1 MESKLVLDVQD
12 SQISIAL
19 AEDGKLVE
27 LSRESREATFSV
39 GNIYLAKVKKIMP
52 GLNSAFID
60 VGYEREGFLHYLD
73 LGLDFSTIKDFFAKH
88 KSSNSSY
95 NMQDVVFK
103 EELPKDAEIT
113 SYLKVGDSILVQVV
127 KEPISTKGPRLTTEI
142 SIAGRNLVFIPFSNK
157 VSVSTKI
164 KSQGERNRLRKAVL
178 AAKIPNCGAIIRT
191 VAKDKPEEEI
201 ISELKS
207 LEQVWKTILD
217 KIQVKKETPYLVYEE
232 MSRVEAILRDRLNAN
247 FDQIVVND
255 RAVYED
261 LHSYI
266 SQIEPERASI
276 VKFYDDT
283 LPIFDVYNLTKQI
296 KSSFGKIVPFKKG
309 AYLVIEHT
317 EALHVIDVN
326 SGVRNKNSND
336 QEDNAFEVNMAAVD
350 EVARQ
355 VRLRDLGGII
365 IIDLIDMRSA
375 EHKQAVYERMCE
387 MMQNDATKHNVLPLS
402 KFGLMQITRQRVRPA
417 TVIDTK
423 EKCPTCGGVGSIRYS
438 LLFIDLLINKIE
450 KVRKEFKYHKFTL
463 FVHPFV
469 YAYMKQGFPSLAF
482 KLRLK
487 YGLLFKILP
496 NQSFSLLEYKFI
508 NRRGEEIDVLDAK
521 EMA

>member
-1 MESKLVLDVQD
+1 MENKLILDVQD

-19 AEDGKLVE
+19 AEDGRLVE
-27 LSRESREATFSV
+27 FSKESRVATFSV

-60 VGYEREGFLHYLD
+60 VGFEKEGFLHYLD
-73 LGLDFSTIKDFFAKH
+73 LGLNFSTIKEFLSKN
-88 KSSNSSY
+88 KNSHSL
-95 NMQDVVFK
+95 NMKDVKFLD
-103 EELPKDAEIT
+103 ELPKDDVVS
-113 SYLKVGDSILVQVV
+113 SYLKVGDTILVQVI
-127 KEPISTKGPRLTTEI
+127 KEPISTKGPRLSTEI
-142 SIAGRNLVFIPFSNK
+142 SIAGRNLVFMPFTNK

-164 KSQGERNRLRKAVL
+164 KAQGERNRLRKIVAG
-178 AAKIPNCGAIIRT
+178 AKLQNCGAIIRT
-191 VAKDKPEEEI
+191 VAEGKSDDELLA
-201 ISELKS
+201 ELKS
-207 LEQVWKTILD
+207 LEKLWNTILG
-217 KIQVKKETPYLVYEE
+217 KIQAKKETPYLVYEE
-232 MSRVEAILRDRLNAN
+232 LSRAEAILRDRFNSN

-255 RAVYED
+255 RAIYED

-266 SQIEPERASI
+266 TQIEPERADI

-326 SGVRNKNSND
+326 SGVRNKNSKD
-336 QEDNAFEVNMAAVD
+336 QEDNAFEVNMAAVE

-365 IIDLIDMRSA
+365 IIDLIDMRTA

-387 MMQNDATKHNVLPLS
+387 VMENDATKHNVLPLS

-423 EKCPTCGGVGSIRYS
+423 EQCPTCGGLGSIRYS
-438 LLFIDLLINKIE
+438 LLFIDLLKTKIDW
-450 KVRKEFKYHKFTL
+450 VRCQLKYRKFTL

-469 YAYMKQGFPSLAF
+469 YAYMKQGFPSLVF

-487 YGLLFKILP
+487 YGLFFKILP
-496 NQSFSLLEYKFI
+496 NQSFSLLEYKFVDK
-508 NRRGEEIDVLDAK
+508 RGEDIDVRDSR

>member
-1 MESKLVLDVQD
+1 MESKLILDVQD

-19 AEDGKLVE
+19 AEDGRLVE
-27 LSRESREATFSV
+27 FSRESRAATFSV
-39 GNIYLAKVKKIMP
+39 GNIYVAKVKKIMP

-60 VGYEREGFLHYLD
+60 VGFEKEGFLHYLD
-73 LGLDFSTIKDFFAKH
+73 LGLNFSTIKEFFSKQKNSH
-88 KSSNSSY
+88 SSLS
-95 NMQDVVFK
+95 MKDVKFL
-103 EELPKDAEIT
+103 EELPKDDVVS
-113 SYLKVGDSILVQVV
+113 SYLKVGDNILVQVV

-142 SIAGRNLVFIPFSNK
+142 SIAGRNLVFMPFTNK

-164 KSQGERNRLRKAVL
+164 KANAERNRLRKIVAG
-178 AAKIPNCGAIIRT
+178 AKLQNCGAIIRT
-191 VAKDKPEEEI
+191 VAEGKSDKELL
-201 ISELKS
+201 SELKS
-207 LEQVWKTILD
+207 LEQLWNTILN
-217 KIQVKKETPYLVYEE
+217 KIQSKKEAPFLVYEE
-232 MSRVEAILRDRLNAN
+232 LSRAESILRDRLNSN

-255 RAVYED
+255 RAIYED

-266 SQIEPERASI
+266 TQIEPERAGI

-326 SGVRNKNSND
+326 SGVRNKNSKD
-336 QEDNAFEVNMAAVD
+336 QEDNAFEVNMAAVE

-365 IIDLIDMRSA
+365 IIDLIDMRTA
-375 EHKQAVYERMCE
+375 EHKQAVYEHMCE
-387 MMQNDATKHNVLPLS
+387 VMENDATKHNVLPLS

-423 EKCPTCGGVGSIRYS
+423 EQCPTCGGAGSIRYS
-438 LLFIDLLINKIE
+438 LLFIDLLKTKIDW
-450 KVRKEFKYHKFTL
+450 VRHQLKYRKFTL

-469 YAYMKQGFPSLAF
+469 YAYMKQGMPSLIF

-487 YGLLFKILP
+487 YGFLFKILP
-496 NQSFSLLEYKFI
+496 NQSYSILEYKFI
-508 NRRGEEIDVLDAK
+508 NRRGEEIDVCDGK
-521 EMA
+521 EMS

>member
-1 MESKLVLDVQD
+1 MESNLILDVQD

-27 LSRESREATFSV
+27 FSRESRVATFSV

-60 VGYEREGFLHYLD
+60 VGFEKEGFLHYLD
-73 LGLDFSTIKDFFAKH
+73 LGLNFSTIKEFF
-88 KSSNSSY
+88 SRYRNSHTL
-95 NMQDVVFK
+95 NMKDVKFL
-103 EELPKDAEIT
+103 EELPKDDVVS
-113 SYLKVGDSILVQVV
+113 SYLKVGDTVLVQVV
-127 KEPISTKGPRLTTEI
+127 KEPISTKGPRLSAEI
-142 SIAGRNLVFIPFSNK
+142 SIAGRNLVFMPFSNK

-164 KSQGERNRLRKAVL
+164 KAQSERNRLRKIVAG
-178 AAKIPNCGAIIRT
+178 AKLQNCGAIIRT
-191 VAKDKPEEEI
+191 VAEGKSDKELLD
-201 ISELKS
+201 ELKS
-207 LEQVWKTILD
+207 LEQLWNTILE
-217 KIQVKKETPYLVYEE
+217 KIQGKKEAPYLVYEE
-232 MSRVEAILRDRLNAN
+232 LSRAEAILRDRLNSN

-255 RAVYED
+255 RAIYED

-266 SQIEPERASI
+266 SQIEPERASM

-326 SGVRNKNSND
+326 SGVRNKNSKD
-336 QEDNAFEVNMAAVD
+336 QEDNAFEVNMAAVE

-365 IIDLIDMRSA
+365 IIDLIDMRQG
-375 EHKQAVYERMCE
+375 EHKQAVFEHMCKVME
-387 MMQNDATKHNVLPLS
+387 NDATKHNVLPLS

-423 EKCPTCGGVGSIRYS
+423 EQCPTCGGTGSIRYS
-438 LLFIDLLINKIE
+438 LLFIDLLKTKIDW
-450 KVRKEFKYHKFTL
+450 VRNQLKYRRFTL

-469 YAYMKQGFPSLAF
+469 YAYMKQGIPSLVF

-487 YGLLFKILP
+487 YGLFFKILP
-496 NQSFSLLEYKFI
+496 NQSFSLLEYKFVDK
-508 NRRGEEIDVLDAK
+508 RGEDIDVTDNR

>member
-1 MESKLVLDVQD
+1 MESKLILDVQD

-27 LSRESREATFSV
+27 FSRESRVATFSV
-39 GNIYLAKVKKIMP
+39 GNIYVAKVKKIMP

-60 VGYEREGFLHYLD
+60 VGFEKEGFLHYLD
-73 LGLDFSTIKDFFAKH
+73 LGLNFSTIKDFLSKNKGSH
-88 KSSNSSY
+88 SL
-95 NMQDVVFK
+95 NMKDVRFL
-103 EELPKDAEIT
+103 EELPKDDVVS
-113 SYLKVGDSILVQVV
+113 SYLKVGDTVLVQVV
-127 KEPISTKGPRLTTEI
+127 KEPISTKGPRLSTEI
-142 SIAGRNLVFIPFSNK
+142 SIAGRNLVFMPFSNK
-157 VSVSTKI
+157 VSVSTNI
-164 KSQGERNRLRKAVL
+164 KAQSERTRLRKIVAG
-178 AAKIPNCGAIIRT
+178 AKLQNCGAIIRT
-191 VAKDKPEEEI
+191 VAEGKSDKELLD
-201 ISELKS
+201 ELKS
-207 LEQVWKTILD
+207 LEQLWNTILD
-217 KIQVKKETPYLVYEE
+217 KIQSKKDTPYLVYEE
-232 MSRVEAILRDRLNAN
+232 LSRAESILRDRLNSN

-255 RAVYED
+255 RAIYED
-261 LHSYI
+261 LYSYI
-266 SQIEPERASI
+266 TQIEPERADI

-326 SGVRNKNSND
+326 SGVRNKNSKD
-336 QEDNAFEVNMAAVD
+336 QEDNAYEVNMAAVE

-365 IIDLIDMRSA
+365 IIDLIDMRLS
-375 EHKQAVYERMCE
+375 EHKQAVYEHMCKVME
-387 MMQNDATKHNVLPLS
+387 NDATKHNVLPLS

-423 EKCPTCGGVGSIRYS
+423 EQCPTCGGAGSIRYS
-438 LLFIDLLINKIE
+438 LLFIDLLKTKIDW
-450 KVRKEFKYHKFTL
+450 VRHQLKYRKFTL

-469 YAYMKQGFPSLAF
+469 YAYIKQGFPSLVF

-487 YGLLFKILP
+487 YGLFFKILP
-496 NQSFSLLEYKFI
+496 NQSFSLLEYKFVDK
-508 NRRGEEIDVLDAK
+508 RGEEIDVSDSR

>member
-1 MESKLVLDVQD
+1 MESKLILDVQD

-19 AEDGKLVE
+19 AEDGRLVE
-27 LSRESREATFSV
+27 FSRESREATFSV
-39 GNIYLAKVKKIMP
+39 GNIYVAKVKKIMP

-60 VGYEREGFLHYLD
+60 VGFEKEGFLHYLD
-73 LGLDFSTIKDFFAKH
+73 LGLNFSTIKEFFSKN
-88 KSSNSSY
+88 KNSHSL
-95 NMQDVVFK
+95 NMKDVKFL
-103 EELPKDAEIT
+103 EELPKDDVVS

-142 SIAGRNLVFIPFSNK
+142 SIAGRNLVFMPFTNK

-164 KSQGERNRLRKAVL
+164 KANGERNRLRKIVAG
-178 AAKIPNCGAIIRT
+178 AKLQNCGAIIRT
-191 VAKDKPEEEI
+191 VAEGKSDKELL
-201 ISELKS
+201 SELKS
-207 LEQVWKTILD
+207 LEQVWNTVLD
-217 KIQVKKETPYLVYEE
+217 KIQSKKDTPYLVYEE
-232 MSRVEAILRDRLNAN
+232 LSRAEAILRDRFNSN

-255 RAVYED
+255 RATYED

-276 VKFYDDT
+276 VKFYEDT

-326 SGVRNKNSND
+326 SGVRNKNSKD
-336 QEDNAFEVNMAAVD
+336 QEDNAFEVNMAAVE

-365 IIDLIDMRSA
+365 IIDLIDMRTA

-387 MMQNDATKHNVLPLS
+387 VMENDATKHNVLPLS

-423 EKCPTCGGVGSIRYS
+423 EKCPTCGGVGNIRYS
-438 LLFIDLLINKIE
+438 LLFIDLLKTKIDW
-450 KVRKEFKYHKFTL
+450 VRHQLKYRKFTL

-469 YAYMKQGFPSLAF
+469 YAYMKQGFPSLVF
-482 KLRLK
+482 KLRMK

-496 NQSFSLLEYKFI
+496 NQSFSLLEYKFV
-508 NRRGEEIDVLDAK
+508 NRRGEEIDVTDNR

>member
-1 MESKLVLDVQD
+1 M
-12 SQISIAL
+12 
-19 AEDGKLVE
+19 
-27 LSRESREATFSV
+27 
-39 GNIYLAKVKKIMP
+39 
-52 GLNSAFID
+52 
-60 VGYEREGFLHYLD
+60 
-73 LGLDFSTIKDFFAKH
+73 
-88 KSSNSSY
+88 
-95 NMQDVVFK
+95 
-103 EELPKDAEIT
+103 EELPKEGAVS
-113 SYLKVGDSILVQVV
+113 SYLKVGDTILVQVI

-164 KSQGERNRLRKAVL
+164 KSHEERNRLRKSIL
-178 AAKIPNCGAIIRT
+178 GTKRNNCGAIIRT
-191 VAKDKPEEEI
+191 VAEGKSDKEI
-201 ISELKS
+201 IEEFKS
-207 LEQVWKTILD
+207 LEQVWKTILE
-217 KIQVKKETPYLVYEE
+217 KIQGRKETPYLVYEE
-232 MSRVEAILRDRLNAN
+232 MSRAEAILRDRFNPD

-255 RAVYED
+255 RAIFED
-261 LHSYI
+261 LYLYI
-266 SQIEPERASI
+266 KQIEPDRANI

-326 SGVRNKNSND
+326 SGVRNRNLND

-450 KVRKEFKYHKFTL
+450 RVRKELNYHKFTL

-487 YGLLFKILP
+487 YGLLFKIRP
-496 NQSFSLLEYKFI
+496 NQSFSLLEYNFI
-508 NRRGEEIDVLDAK
+508 NRRGEEIDVQDAR
-521 EMA
+521 EMACN

>member
-1 MESKLVLDVQD
+1 MESKLILDVKD

-19 AEDGKLVE
+19 AEEGKLVE
-27 LSRESREATFSV
+27 FSRESREATFSV
-39 GNIYLAKVKKIMP
+39 GNIYMAKVKKIMP

-60 VGYEREGFLHYLD
+60 VGFEKEGFLHYLD
-73 LGLDFSTIKDFFAKH
+73 LGLNFTTVKEFFERSKGPLNMKDVKFF
-88 KSSNSSY
+88 
-95 NMQDVVFK
+95 
-103 EELPKDAEIT
+103 EELPKDDVVS
-113 SYLKVGDSILVQVV
+113 SYLKVGDDILVQVV

-142 SIAGRNLVFIPFSNK
+142 SIAGRNLVFMPFSNK

-164 KSQGERNRLRKAVL
+164 KAQGERNRLK
-178 AAKIPNCGAIIRT
+178 KIVQGSKLQNCGAIVRT
-191 VAKDKPEEEI
+191 VAEGKPA
-201 ISELKS
+201 SELEDELKV
-207 LEQVWKTILD
+207 LEQTWKNILA
-217 KIQVKKETPYLVYEE
+217 KLEKRKETPYLVYEE
-232 MSRVEAILRDRLNAN
+232 LSRAEAILRDRLNSN

-255 RAVYED
+255 KAIYDD

-266 SQIEPERASI
+266 SRIEPERASI

-283 LPIFDVYNLTKQI
+283 LPIFDVYNITKQI

-326 SGVRNKNSND
+326 SGVRNKNSKD
-336 QEDNAFEVNMAAVD
+336 QEDNAFEVNMAAVE

-365 IIDLIDMRSA
+365 IIDLIDMRQG
-375 EHKQAVYERMCE
+375 EHKQAVFEHMCE
-387 MMQNDATKHNVLPLS
+387 VMENDATKHNVLPLS

-417 TVIDTK
+417 TVVDTK
-423 EKCPTCGGVGSIRYS
+423 EQCPTCGGVGSIRYS
-438 LLFIDLLINKIE
+438 LLFIDLLKTKIDW
-450 KVRKEFKYHKFTL
+450 VRNQLKYHKFTL

-469 YAYMKQGFPSLAF
+469 YAYMKQGFPSLAL

-496 NQSFSLLEYKFI
+496 NQSYSLLEYKFV
-508 NRRGEEIDVLDAK
+508 NKRGEEIDVTGTK

>member
-1 MESKLVLDVQD
+1 MENKLILDVQD

-19 AEDGKLVE
+19 AEDGRLVE
-27 LSRESREATFSV
+27 FSRESRVATFSV

-60 VGYEREGFLHYLD
+60 VGFEKEGFLHYLD
-73 LGLDFSTIKDFFAKH
+73 LGLNFSTIKDFFSRNK
-88 KSSNSSY
+88 NSHSL
-95 NMQDVVFK
+95 NMKDVRLL
-103 EELPKDAEIT
+103 EELPKDDVVS
-113 SYLKVGDSILVQVV
+113 SYLKVGDTILVQVV

-142 SIAGRNLVFIPFSNK
+142 SIAGRNLVFMPFTNK

-164 KSQGERNRLRKAVL
+164 KAHGERNRLRKIVAG
-178 AAKIPNCGAIIRT
+178 AKLQNCGAIIRT
-191 VAKDKPEEEI
+191 VAEGKSDNELLA
-201 ISELKS
+201 ELKS
-207 LEQVWKTILD
+207 LEQVWNTVLD
-217 KIQVKKETPYLVYEE
+217 KIQSKKDTPFLVYEE
-232 MSRVEAILRDRLNAN
+232 LSRAESILRDRLNSN

-255 RAVYED
+255 RAIYED

-266 SQIEPERASI
+266 TQIEPERAGI

-326 SGVRNKNSND
+326 SGVRNKNSQD
-336 QEDNAFEVNMAAVD
+336 QEDNAFEVNMAAVE

-365 IIDLIDMRSA
+365 IIDLIDMRTA
-375 EHKQAVYERMCE
+375 EHKQAVYEHMCE
-387 MMQNDATKHNVLPLS
+387 VMENDATKHNVLPLS

-423 EKCPTCGGVGSIRYS
+423 EQCPTCGGAGSIRYS
-438 LLFIDLLINKIE
+438 LLFIDLLKTKIDW
-450 KVRKEFKYHKFTL
+450 VRHQLKYRKFTL

-482 KLRLK
+482 KLRMK

-496 NQSFSLLEYKFI
+496 NQSFPLLEYKFV
-508 NRRGEEIDVLDAK
+508 NRRGEEIDVTDSR

>member
-1 MESKLVLDVQD
+1 MESKLILDVQD

-19 AEDGKLVE
+19 TENDRLVE
-27 LSRESREATFSV
+27 FSRESRETTFSV

-52 GLNSAFID
+52 GLNSAFVD
-60 VGYEREGFLHYLD
+60 VGYEKEGFLHYLD
-73 LGLDFSTIKDFFAKH
+73 LGLNFSTIKNYFSNY
-88 KSSNSSY
+88 KSSS
-95 NMQDVVFK
+95 MKDVKFF
-103 EELPKDAEIT
+103 EELPKDDVIS
-113 SYLKVGDSILVQVV
+113 SYLKVGDNVLVQVI

-142 SIAGRNLVFIPFSNK
+142 SIAGRNLVFIPFTNK

-164 KSQGERNRLRKAVL
+164 KSNAERNRLRKIVL
-178 AAKIPNCGAIIRT
+178 GAKKNNCGAIIRT
-191 VAKDKPEEEI
+191 VAEGKSEKELID
-201 ISELKS
+201 ELKS
-207 LEQVWKTILD
+207 LYKVWKNLID
-217 KIQVKKETPYLVYEE
+217 KIRKKKETPYLIYEE
-232 MSRVEAILRDRLNAN
+232 MSRAEAILRDRFNPN

-255 RAVYED
+255 KLVYED
-261 LHSYI
+261 LYSYI
-266 SQIEPERASI
+266 KQIEPSRASI
-276 VKFYDDT
+276 VKYYEDT

-317 EALHVIDVN
+317 EALHVVDVN
-326 SGVRNKNSND
+326 SGIRNRNSKD
-336 QEDNAFEVNMAAVD
+336 QEDNAFEVNMAAVE

-365 IIDLIDMRSA
+365 IIDLIDMRTA

-387 MMQNDATKHNVLPLS
+387 MMENDATKHTVLPLS

-417 TVIDTK
+417 TMVDTK
-423 EKCPTCGGVGSIRYS
+423 EKCPTCGGVGQIRYS
-438 LLFIDLLINKIE
+438 LLFIDLLKNKIE
-450 KVRKEFKYHKFTL
+450 TIRKQLKYYKFTL

-469 YAYMKQGFPSLAF
+469 YAYMKQGFPSIIL

-487 YGLLFKILP
+487 YGLLFKVLP
-496 NQSFSLLEYKFI
+496 NQSFSILEYKFV
-508 NRRGEEIDVLDAK
+508 NKKGEEIDVTDNI

>member
-1 MESKLVLDVQD
+1 MESKLILDVQD

-19 AEDGKLVE
+19 AEDGRLVE
-27 LSRESREATFSV
+27 FSRESREATFSV
-39 GNIYLAKVKKIMP
+39 GNIYVAKVKKIMP

-60 VGYEREGFLHYLD
+60 VGFEKEGFLHYLD
-73 LGLDFSTIKDFFAKH
+73 LGLNFSTIKDFFSRNK
-88 KSSNSSY
+88 NSHSL
-95 NMQDVVFK
+95 NMKDVRFLD
-103 EELPKDAEIT
+103 ELPKDDVVS

-142 SIAGRNLVFIPFSNK
+142 SIAGRNLVFMPFTNK

-164 KSQGERNRLRKAVL
+164 KANGERNRLRKIVAG
-178 AAKIPNCGAIIRT
+178 AKLQNCGAIIRT
-191 VAKDKPEEEI
+191 VAEGKSDKELL
-201 ISELKS
+201 SELKS
-207 LEQVWKTILD
+207 LEQVWNTVLD
-217 KIQVKKETPYLVYEE
+217 KIQSKKDTPYLVYEE
-232 MSRVEAILRDRLNAN
+232 LSRAESILRDRLNSN

-255 RAVYED
+255 RAIYED

-266 SQIEPERASI
+266 TQIEPERADI

-326 SGVRNKNSND
+326 SGVRNKNSKD
-336 QEDNAFEVNMAAVD
+336 QEDNAFEVNMAAVE

-365 IIDLIDMRSA
+365 IIDLIDMRTA

-387 MMQNDATKHNVLPLS
+387 VMENDATKHNVLPLS

-423 EKCPTCGGVGSIRYS
+423 EKCPTCGGVGNIRYS
-438 LLFIDLLINKIE
+438 LLFIDLLKTKIDW
-450 KVRKEFKYHKFTL
+450 VRHQLNYRKFTL

-469 YAYMKQGFPSLAF
+469 YAYMKQGFPSLVF
-482 KLRLK
+482 KLRMK

-496 NQSFSLLEYKFI
+496 NQSFSLLEYKFV
-508 NRRGEEIDVLDAK
+508 NRRGEEIDVTDNR

>member
-1 MESKLVLDVQD
+1 MENKLILDVQD

-27 LSRESREATFSV
+27 FSRESREATFSV
-39 GNIYLAKVKKIMP
+39 GNIYLARVKKIMP
-52 GLNSAFID
+52 GLNSAFIE
-60 VGYEREGFLHYLD
+60 VGYEKEGFLHYLD
-73 LGLDFSTIKDFFAKH
+73 LGLNFSTIKEFFSKQ
-88 KSSNSSY
+88 KNSHSL
-95 NMQDVVFK
+95 NMKDVKFL
-103 EELPKDAEIT
+103 EELPKDDVVS
-113 SYLKVGDSILVQVV
+113 SYLKVGDNILVQVV

-164 KSQGERNRLRKAVL
+164 KAQSERNRLRKIVMG
-178 AAKIPNCGAIIRT
+178 AKVPSCGAIIRT
-191 VAKDKPEEEI
+191 VAEGKSDKELL
-201 ISELKS
+201 SELKS

-217 KIQVKKETPYLVYEE
+217 KVQGKKETPYLVYEE
-232 MSRVEAILRDRLNAN
+232 MSRAEAILRDRFNSN

-266 SQIEPERASI
+266 SQIEPEKASI

-326 SGVRNKNSND
+326 SGVRNRNQND
-336 QEDNAFEVNMAAVD
+336 QEDNAFEVNMAAVE

-365 IIDLIDMRSA
+365 IIDLIDMRTA

-387 MMQNDATKHNVLPLS
+387 VMSNDATKHNVLPLS

-423 EKCPTCGGVGSIRYS
+423 EKCPTCGGHGSIRYS
-438 LLFIDLLINKIE
+438 LLFIDLLKNKIDWVG
-450 KVRKEFKYHKFTL
+450 KQLKYRKFTL

-469 YAYMKQGFPSLAF
+469 YAYMKQGFPSLVF
-482 KLRLK
+482 RLRLK
-487 YGLLFKILP
+487 YGFLLKILP

-508 NRRGEEIDVLDAK
+508 NRRGEEIDVCDGR

>member
-1 MESKLVLDVQD
+1 M
-12 SQISIAL
+12 
-19 AEDGKLVE
+19 
-27 LSRESREATFSV
+27 
-39 GNIYLAKVKKIMP
+39 
-52 GLNSAFID
+52 
-60 VGYEREGFLHYLD
+60 
-73 LGLDFSTIKDFFAKH
+73 
-88 KSSNSSY
+88 
-95 NMQDVVFK
+95 
-103 EELPKDAEIT
+103 
-113 SYLKVGDSILVQVV
+113 
-127 KEPISTKGPRLTTEI
+127 
-142 SIAGRNLVFIPFSNK
+142 
-157 VSVSTKI
+157 
-164 KSQGERNRLRKAVL
+164 
-178 AAKIPNCGAIIRT
+178 
-191 VAKDKPEEEI
+191 
-201 ISELKS
+201 
-207 LEQVWKTILD
+207 
-217 KIQVKKETPYLVYEE
+217 
-232 MSRVEAILRDRLNAN
+232 
-247 FDQIVVND
+247 
-255 RAVYED
+255 
-261 LHSYI
+261 
-266 SQIEPERASI
+266 
-276 VKFYDDT
+276 
-283 LPIFDVYNLTKQI
+283 PIFDVYNLTKQI

-450 KVRKEFKYHKFTL
+450 RVRKELNYHKFTL

>member
-1 MESKLVLDVQD
+1 MESKLILDVQD

-27 LSRESREATFSV
+27 FSRESRVATFSV
-39 GNIYLAKVKKIMP
+39 GNIYVAKVEKIMP

-60 VGYEREGFLHYLD
+60 VGFEKEGFLHYLD
-73 LGLDFSTIKDFFAKH
+73 LGLNFSTIKDFLSKKKGSH
-88 KSSNSSY
+88 SL
-95 NMQDVVFK
+95 NMKDVRFL
-103 EELPKDAEIT
+103 EELPKDDVVS
-113 SYLKVGDSILVQVV
+113 SYLKVGDTVLVQVV
-127 KEPISTKGPRLTTEI
+127 KEPISTKGPRLSTEI
-142 SIAGRNLVFIPFSNK
+142 SIAGRNLVFMPFSNK

-164 KSQGERNRLRKAVL
+164 KAQSERTRLRKIVAG
-178 AAKIPNCGAIIRT
+178 AKLQNCGAIIRT
-191 VAKDKPEEEI
+191 VAEGKSDKELLD
-201 ISELKS
+201 ELKS
-207 LEQVWKTILD
+207 LEQLWNTILD
-217 KIQVKKETPYLVYEE
+217 KIQSKKDTPYLVYEE
-232 MSRVEAILRDRLNAN
+232 LSRAESILRDRLNSN

-255 RAVYED
+255 RAIYED
-261 LHSYI
+261 LYSYI
-266 SQIEPERASI
+266 TQIEPERADI

-326 SGVRNKNSND
+326 SGVRNKNSKD
-336 QEDNAFEVNMAAVD
+336 QEDNAYEVNMAAVE

-365 IIDLIDMRSA
+365 IIDLIDMRLS
-375 EHKQAVYERMCE
+375 EHKQAVYEHMCKVME
-387 MMQNDATKHNVLPLS
+387 NDATKHNVLPLS

-423 EKCPTCGGVGSIRYS
+423 EQCPTCGGAGSIRYS
-438 LLFIDLLINKIE
+438 LLFIDLLKTKIDW
-450 KVRKEFKYHKFTL
+450 VRHQLKYRKFTL

-469 YAYMKQGFPSLAF
+469 YAYIKQGFPSLVF

-487 YGLLFKILP
+487 YGLFFKILP
-496 NQSFSLLEYKFI
+496 NQSFSLLEYKFVDK
-508 NRRGEEIDVLDAK
+508 RGEEIDVSDSR

>member
-1 MESKLVLDVQD
+1 MESKLILDVQE

-19 AEDGKLVE
+19 AEDGRLVE
-27 LSRESREATFSV
+27 FSRESREATFSV
-39 GNIYLAKVKKIMP
+39 GNIYVAKVKKIMP

-60 VGYEREGFLHYLD
+60 VGFEKEGFLHYLD
-73 LGLDFSTIKDFFAKH
+73 LGLNFSTIKEFFAKN
-88 KSSNSSY
+88 KNSQSL
-95 NMQDVVFK
+95 NMKDVKFLEDLPKEDVVS
-103 EELPKDAEIT
+103 
-113 SYLKVGDSILVQVV
+113 SYLKVGDNILVQVV

-142 SIAGRNLVFIPFSNK
+142 SIAGRNLVFMPFSNK
-157 VSVSTKI
+157 ISVSTKI
-164 KSQGERNRLRKAVL
+164 KQQSEKNRLRKIIAS
-178 AAKIPNCGAIIRT
+178 AKLQNCGAIVRT
-191 VAKDKPEEEI
+191 VAEGKSDKELLA
-201 ISELKS
+201 ELKS
-207 LEQVWKTILD
+207 LEQLWNNILN

-232 MSRVEAILRDRLNAN
+232 LSRAEAILRDRFNSN

-255 RAVYED
+255 RAIYED
-261 LHSYI
+261 LHSYV
-266 SQIEPERASI
+266 SQIEPEKADI

-326 SGVRNKNSND
+326 SGVRNKNSKD
-336 QEDNAFEVNMAAVD
+336 QEDNAFEVNMAAVE

-365 IIDLIDMRSA
+365 IIDLIDMRQG
-375 EHKQAVYERMCE
+375 EHKQAVFEHMCE
-387 MMQNDATKHNVLPLS
+387 VMENDATKHNGLPLS

-423 EKCPTCGGVGSIRYS
+423 EKCPTCGGAGSIRYS
-438 LLFIDLLINKIE
+438 LLFIDLLKTKIDW
-450 KVRKEFKYHKFTL
+450 VRHQLKYRKFTL

-469 YAYMKQGFPSLAF
+469 YAYMKQGFPSLIF

-487 YGLLFKILP
+487 YGLFFKILP
-496 NQSFSLLEYKFI
+496 NQSFSLLEYKFVDK
-508 NRRGEEIDVLDAK
+508 RGGDIDVTDNR

>member
-1 MESKLVLDVQD
+1 MENKLILDVQD

-19 AEDGKLVE
+19 AEDGRLVE
-27 LSRESREATFSV
+27 FSRESRVATFSV
-39 GNIYLAKVKKIMP
+39 GNIYVAKVKKIMP

-60 VGYEREGFLHYLD
+60 VGFEKEGFLHYLD
-73 LGLDFSTIKDFFAKH
+73 LGLNFSTIKDFFSRNK
-88 KSSNSSY
+88 NSHSL
-95 NMQDVVFK
+95 NMKDVRFL
-103 EELPKDAEIT
+103 EELPKDDVVS
-113 SYLKVGDSILVQVV
+113 SYLKVGDTILVQVV

-142 SIAGRNLVFIPFSNK
+142 SIAGRNLVFMPFTNK

-164 KSQGERNRLRKAVL
+164 KAHSERNRLRKIVAG
-178 AAKIPNCGAIIRT
+178 AKLQNCGAIIRT
-191 VAKDKPEEEI
+191 VAEGKSDKELLA
-201 ISELKS
+201 ELKS
-207 LEQVWKTILD
+207 LEQVWNTVLD
-217 KIQVKKETPYLVYEE
+217 KIQSKKDAPYLVYEE
-232 MSRVEAILRDRLNAN
+232 LSRAESILRDRLNSN

-255 RAVYED
+255 RAIYED

-266 SQIEPERASI
+266 TQIEPERADI

-326 SGVRNKNSND
+326 SGVRNKNSKD
-336 QEDNAFEVNMAAVD
+336 QEDNAFEVNMAAVE

-365 IIDLIDMRSA
+365 IIDLIDMRTA

-387 MMQNDATKHNVLPLS
+387 VMENDATKHNVLPLS

-438 LLFIDLLINKIE
+438 LLFIDLLKTKIDW
-450 KVRKEFKYHKFTL
+450 VRHQLKYRKFTL

-469 YAYMKQGFPSLAF
+469 YAYLKQGFPSLAF
-482 KLRLK
+482 KLRMK

-496 NQSFSLLEYKFI
+496 NQSFSLLEYKFV
-508 NRRGEEIDVLDAK
+508 NRRGEEIDVTDSR

>member
-1 MESKLVLDVQD
+1 MENKLILDVQEH
-12 SQISIAL
+12 QISIAL
-19 AEDGKLVE
+19 AEDGRLVE
-27 LSRESREATFSV
+27 FSRESRNATFSV
-39 GNIYLAKVKKIMP
+39 GNIYVAKVKKIMP

-60 VGYEREGFLHYLD
+60 VGFEKEGFLHYLD
-73 LGLDFSTIKDFFAKH
+73 LGLNYATIKEFFSKH
-88 KSSNSSY
+88 KNSHSL
-95 NMQDVVFK
+95 NMKDVKFL
-103 EELPKDAEIT
+103 EELPKDDVVS
-113 SYLKVGDSILVQVV
+113 SYLKVGDKLLVQVV

-157 VSVSTKI
+157 ISVSTKI
-164 KSQGERNRLRKAVL
+164 KQQSERNRLRKIIAG
-178 AAKIPNCGAIIRT
+178 AKLQNSGVIIRT
-191 VAKDKPEEEI
+191 VAEGKSDKELL
-201 ISELKS
+201 SELKS
-207 LEQVWKTILD
+207 LEQLWNTILD
-217 KIQVKKETPYLVYEE
+217 KIHSIKEAPYLVHEE
-232 MSRVEAILRDRLNAN
+232 LSRAEAILRDRFNSN

-255 RAVYED
+255 RAIYED
-261 LHSYI
+261 LHSYLT
-266 SQIEPERASI
+266 QIEPEKASI

-317 EALHVIDVN
+317 EALHVVDVN
-326 SGVRNKNSND
+326 SGVRNRNQND
-336 QEDNAFEVNMAAVD
+336 QEDNAFEVNMAAVE

-365 IIDLIDMRSA
+365 IIDLIDMRLG
-375 EHKQAVYERMCE
+375 EHKQAVYEHMCKVME
-387 MMQNDATKHNVLPLS
+387 NDATKHNVLPLS

-423 EKCPTCGGVGSIRYS
+423 EKCPTCGDIGSIRYS
-438 LLFIDLLINKIE
+438 LLFIDLLKNKIDW
-450 KVRKEFKYHKFTL
+450 VRNQLKYRKFTL

-469 YAYMKQGFPSLAF
+469 YAYMKQGFPSVAL

-496 NQSFSLLEYKFI
+496 NQSFSLLEYKFL
-508 NRRGEEIDVLDAK
+508 NRKGEEIDVADGR

>member
-1 MESKLVLDVQD
+1 MENKLILDVQD

-19 AEDGKLVE
+19 AEDGRLVE
-27 LSRESREATFSV
+27 FSRESRVATFSV

-60 VGYEREGFLHYLD
+60 VGFEKEGFLHYLD
-73 LGLDFSTIKDFFAKH
+73 LGLNFSTIKEFLSKN
-88 KSSNSSY
+88 KNSHSL
-95 NMQDVVFK
+95 NMKDVKFLD
-103 EELPKDAEIT
+103 ELPKDDVVS
-113 SYLKVGDSILVQVV
+113 SYLKVGDTILVQVI

-142 SIAGRNLVFIPFSNK
+142 SIAGRNLVFMPFTNK

-164 KSQGERNRLRKAVL
+164 KAQGERNRLRKIVAG
-178 AAKIPNCGAIIRT
+178 AKLQNCGAIIRT
-191 VAKDKPEEEI
+191 VAEGKSDDELLA
-201 ISELKS
+201 ELKS
-207 LEQVWKTILD
+207 LEKLWNTILG
-217 KIQVKKETPYLVYEE
+217 KIQAKKETPYLVYEE
-232 MSRVEAILRDRLNAN
+232 LSRAEAILRDRFNSN

-255 RAVYED
+255 RAIYED

-266 SQIEPERASI
+266 TQIEPERADI

-326 SGVRNKNSND
+326 SGVRNKNSKD
-336 QEDNAFEVNMAAVD
+336 QEDNAFEVNMAAVE

-365 IIDLIDMRSA
+365 IIDLIDMRTA

-387 MMQNDATKHNVLPLS
+387 VMENDATKHNVLPLS

-423 EKCPTCGGVGSIRYS
+423 EQCPTCGGLGSIRYS
-438 LLFIDLLINKIE
+438 LLFIDLLKTKIDW
-450 KVRKEFKYHKFTL
+450 VRCQLKYRKFTL

-469 YAYMKQGFPSLAF
+469 YAYMKQGFPSLVF

-487 YGLLFKILP
+487 YGLFFKILP
-496 NQSFSLLEYKFI
+496 NQSFSLLEYKFVDK
-508 NRRGEEIDVLDAK
+508 RGEDIDVRDSR

>member
-1 MESKLVLDVQD
+1 MENKLILDVQD

-19 AEDGKLVE
+19 AEDGRLVE
-27 LSRESREATFSV
+27 FSKESRVATFSV

-60 VGYEREGFLHYLD
+60 VGFEKEGFLHYLD
-73 LGLDFSTIKDFFAKH
+73 LGLNFSTIKEFLSKN
-88 KSSNSSY
+88 KNSHSL
-95 NMQDVVFK
+95 NMKDVKFLD
-103 EELPKDAEIT
+103 ELPKDDVVS
-113 SYLKVGDSILVQVV
+113 SYLKVGDTILVQVI
-127 KEPISTKGPRLTTEI
+127 KEPISTKGPRLSTEI
-142 SIAGRNLVFIPFSNK
+142 SIAGRNLVFMPFTNK

-164 KSQGERNRLRKAVL
+164 KAQGERNRLRKIVAG
-178 AAKIPNCGAIIRT
+178 AKLQNCGAIIRT
-191 VAKDKPEEEI
+191 VAEGKSDDELLA
-201 ISELKS
+201 ELKS
-207 LEQVWKTILD
+207 LEKLWNTILG
-217 KIQVKKETPYLVYEE
+217 KIQAKKETPYLVYEE
-232 MSRVEAILRDRLNAN
+232 LSRAEAILRDRFNSN

-255 RAVYED
+255 RAIYED

-266 SQIEPERASI
+266 TQIEPERADI

-326 SGVRNKNSND
+326 SGVRNKNSKD
-336 QEDNAFEVNMAAVD
+336 QEDNAFEVNMAAVE

-365 IIDLIDMRSA
+365 IIDLIDMRTA

-387 MMQNDATKHNVLPLS
+387 VMENDATKHNVLPLS

-423 EKCPTCGGVGSIRYS
+423 EQCPTCGGLGSIRYS
-438 LLFIDLLINKIE
+438 LLFIDLLKTKIDW
-450 KVRKEFKYHKFTL
+450 VRCQLKYRKFTL

-469 YAYMKQGFPSLAF
+469 YAYMKQGFPSLVL

-487 YGLLFKILP
+487 YGLFFKILP
-496 NQSFSLLEYKFI
+496 NQSFSLLEYKFVDK
-508 NRRGEEIDVLDAK
+508 RGEDIDVRDSR

>member
-1 MESKLVLDVQD
+1 MESKLILDVHD

-19 AEDGKLVE
+19 TEDGRLVE
-27 LSRESREATFSV
+27 FSRESREATFSV
-39 GNIYLAKVKKIMP
+39 GNIYMAKVKKIMP
-52 GLNSAFID
+52 GLNSAFVD
-60 VGYEREGFLHYLD
+60 VGFEKEGFLHYLD
-73 LGLDFSTIKDFFAKH
+73 LGLNFATIKDFFAKV
-88 KSSNSSY
+88 KSSHY
-95 NMQDVVFK
+95 YLNMKDVK
-103 EELPKDAEIT
+103 LLEELPKEDVIS
-113 SYLKVGDSILVQVV
+113 SYLKVGDDILVQVV

-142 SIAGRNLVFIPFSNK
+142 SIAGRNLVFMPFSNK
-157 VSVSTKI
+157 ISVSTKI
-164 KSQGERNRLRKAVL
+164 KQQSEKNRLRKIVSS
-178 AAKIPNCGAIIRT
+178 AKLQNCGAIIRT
-191 VAKDKPEEEI
+191 VAEGKSDK
-201 ISELKS
+201 ELLDELRY
-207 LEQVWKTILD
+207 LEKLWNDILN
-217 KIQVKKETPYLVYEE
+217 KVQGKKETPYLVYEE
-232 MSRVEAILRDRLNAN
+232 LSRAEAILRDRFNSN

-255 RAVYED
+255 RAIYED

-266 SQIEPERASI
+266 SQIEPEKASI

-326 SGVRNKNSND
+326 SGVRNKNSKD
-336 QEDNAFEVNMAAVD
+336 QEDNAFEVNMAAVE

-365 IIDLIDMRSA
+365 IIDLIDMRLG
-375 EHKQAVYERMCE
+375 EHKQAVFERMCE
-387 MMQNDATKHNVLPLS
+387 VMENDATKHNVLPLS

-423 EKCPTCGGVGSIRYS
+423 EKCPTCGGAGSIRYS
-438 LLFIDLLINKIE
+438 LLFIDLLKTKIDW
-450 KVRKEFKYHKFTL
+450 VRNQLKYHRFTL

-469 YAYMKQGFPSLAF
+469 YAYLKQGFPSLAL

-496 NQSFSLLEYKFI
+496 NQSFSLLEYKFVNKKGI
-508 NRRGEEIDVLDAK
+508 EIDVTDSI

>member
-1 MESKLVLDVQD
+1 MENKLILDVQD

-27 LSRESREATFSV
+27 FSRESRVATFSV
-39 GNIYLAKVKKIMP
+39 GNIYVAKVKKIMP

-60 VGYEREGFLHYLD
+60 VGFEKEGFLHYLD
-73 LGLDFSTIKDFFAKH
+73 LGLNFSTIKDFLSKNKGSH
-88 KSSNSSY
+88 SL
-95 NMQDVVFK
+95 NMKDVRFL
-103 EELPKDAEIT
+103 EELPKDDVVS
-113 SYLKVGDSILVQVV
+113 SYLKVGDTVLVQVV
-127 KEPISTKGPRLTTEI
+127 KEPISTKGPRLSTEI
-142 SIAGRNLVFIPFSNK
+142 SIAGRNLVFMPFSNK

-164 KSQGERNRLRKAVL
+164 KAQSERTRLRKIVAG
-178 AAKIPNCGAIIRT
+178 AKLQNCGAIIRT
-191 VAKDKPEEEI
+191 VAEGKSDKELLD
-201 ISELKS
+201 ELKS
-207 LEQVWKTILD
+207 LEQLWNTILD
-217 KIQVKKETPYLVYEE
+217 KIQSKKDTPYLVYEE
-232 MSRVEAILRDRLNAN
+232 LSRAESILRDRLNSN

-255 RAVYED
+255 RAIYED
-261 LHSYI
+261 LYSYI
-266 SQIEPERASI
+266 TQIEPERADI

-317 EALHVIDVN
+317 EALQVIDVN
-326 SGVRNKNSND
+326 SGVRNKNSKD
-336 QEDNAFEVNMAAVD
+336 QEDNAYEVNMAAVE

-365 IIDLIDMRSA
+365 IIDLIDMRLS
-375 EHKQAVYERMCE
+375 EHKQAVYEHMCKVME
-387 MMQNDATKHNVLPLS
+387 NDATKHNVLPLS

-423 EKCPTCGGVGSIRYS
+423 EQCPTCGGAGSIRYS
-438 LLFIDLLINKIE
+438 LLFIDLLKTKIDW
-450 KVRKEFKYHKFTL
+450 VRHQLKYRKFTL

-469 YAYMKQGFPSLAF
+469 YAYIKQGFPSLVF

-487 YGLLFKILP
+487 YGLFFKILP
-496 NQSFSLLEYKFI
+496 NQSFSLLEYKFVDK
-508 NRRGEEIDVLDAK
+508 RGEEIDVSDSR

>member
-1 MESKLVLDVQD
+1 MESKLILDVQE

-27 LSRESREATFSV
+27 FSRESRNATFSV
-39 GNIYLAKVKKIMP
+39 GNIYFAKVKKIMP
-52 GLNSAFID
+52 GLNSAFVD
-60 VGYEREGFLHYLD
+60 VGFEKEGFLHYLD
-73 LGLDFSTIKDFFAKH
+73 LGLNYSTIKEFLSKPRGSH
-88 KSSNSSY
+88 PL
-95 NMQDVVFK
+95 NMKDVKFM
-103 EELPKDAEIT
+103 EELPKEGSVS
-113 SYLKVGDSILVQVV
+113 SYLKVGDTILVQVI

-164 KSQGERNRLRKAVL
+164 KSHEERNRLRKAIL
-178 AAKIPNCGAIIRT
+178 GTKRNNCGAIIRT
-191 VAKDKPEEEI
+191 VAQGKSDKEIVEEF
-201 ISELKS
+201 KS

-217 KIQVKKETPYLVYEE
+217 KIQGSKETPYLVYEE
-232 MSRVEAILRDRLNAN
+232 MSRAEAILRDRFNPN

-255 RAVYED
+255 RAIYED
-261 LHSYI
+261 LYSYI
-266 SQIEPERASI
+266 KQIEPERANI

-326 SGVRNKNSND
+326 SGVRNRNLND

-365 IIDLIDMRSA
+365 IIDLIDMRTA

-387 MMQNDATKHNVLPLS
+387 QMDKDSTKHNVLPLS

-417 TVIDTK
+417 TIIDTK

-438 LLFIDLLINKIE
+438 LLFIDMLENRIE
-450 KVRKEFKYHKFTL
+450 RVRKQLKYHRFTL

-469 YAYMKQGFPSLAF
+469 YAYMKKGFPSLIF
-482 KLRLK
+482 KLKLK
-487 YGLLFKILP
+487 YGLLFKVCP
-496 NQSFSLLEYKFI
+496 NQSFSILEYKFI
-508 NRRGEEIDVLDAK
+508 NKRGEEIDVMDSI